1 MLLYRYKG
9 GVVMKLILT
18 IVSNDDANKVLK
30 ALVKDNFFVTKLS
43 TTGGFLM
50 TGNTTLLIGV
60 NDDKVDRV
68 IEIIGTYS
76 KTRTKL
82 VPISIVRE
90 FGMFTSAP
98 VEVTVGGATIFILDV
113 EKFVKL

>member
-1 MLLYRYKG
+1 
-9 GVVMKLILT
+9 MKLVLT

-60 NDDKVDRV
+60 SDDKVDRV
-68 IEIIGTYS
+68 IEIVGNYS
-76 KTRTKL
+76 KTRTRL
-82 VPISIVRE
+82 VPNAISSE
-90 FGMFTSAP
+90 YGTFTSAP
-98 VEVTVGGATIFILDV
+98 VEVTVGGATIFVVDV
-113 EKFVKL
+113 EQFIKL